1 MGVVMYYSEPDYSW
15 VPLVMGVAMVV
26 GLVVAY
32 FVIKAAVRNGINESR
47 LFVRPSGPETVP
59 DKPVKTAEAETV
71 KPDSVDGEGNSST
84 VWPR

>member
-15 VPLVMGVAMVV
+15 VLLVMGVAMVV

-47 LFVRPSGPETVP
+47 LFVKPEDPKVVPGKVSEPESSKKNTPAAEVKGSTIWPS
-59 DKPVKTAEAETV
+59 
-71 KPDSVDGEGNSST
+71 
-84 VWPR
+84 